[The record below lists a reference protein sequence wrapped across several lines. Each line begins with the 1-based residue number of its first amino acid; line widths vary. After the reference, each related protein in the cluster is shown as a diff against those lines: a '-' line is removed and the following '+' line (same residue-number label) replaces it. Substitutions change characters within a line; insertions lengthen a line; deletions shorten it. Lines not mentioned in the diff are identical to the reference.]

1 MQKESHSAAA
11 PKSCQVPKVTAMAPQ
26 MAPVTGGF
34 PATAYGKAP
43 QMAPVTYQATAKLRV
58 WMLMWAI
65 PWKTYHVGMVYSMK
79 MLILDDLG

>member
-1 MQKESHSAAA
+1 MQKESHSRDMSKAAA
-11 PKSCQVPKVTAMAPQ
+11 PKSCQVPKVTAMPQMAPQ

-43 QMAPVTYQATAKLRV
+43 QIAPVTYQATAELRV

-65 PWKTYHVGMVYSMK
+65 PW
-79 MLILDDLG
+79 

>member
-1 MQKESHSAAA
+1 MQKESHSHDMSKAAA

-65 PWKTYHVGMVYSMK
+65 P
-79 MLILDDLG
+79 